1 MTRKKGRPSAY
12 DPKFADEV
20 ISFMAD
26 GYSIAGFAGHIGGS
40 RSTVYK
46 WADES
51 EEFSDAL
58 KIAQAK
64 AALWWER
71 QARTIAAT
79 GEGNASVTIFGLK
92 NRVADEWRDKR
103 EVEVEASQPFGAFVL
118 MEATGDEDGPV
129 SVN

>member
-1 MTRKKGRPSAY
+1 MAKKSGRPSAY
-12 DPKFADEV
+12 HEKYIHDVKEFLAE
-20 ISFMAD
+20 
-26 GYSIAGFAGHIGGS
+26 GYSIAAFAGRIGVS

-46 WADES
+46 WAEDHED
-51 EEFSDAL
+51 FSDAL
-58 KIAQAK
+58 KIGQAMS
-64 AALWWER
+64 ALWWEDK
-71 QARTIAAT
+71 ARHLAMT
-79 GEGNASVTIFGLK
+79 GEGNASMLIFGLK

>member
-1 MTRKKGRPSAY
+1 MARKKGRPSAY
-12 DPKFADEV
+12 KAQYADEV
-20 ISFMAD
+20 IDFMAE
-26 GYSIAGFAGHIGGS
+26 GYSVAGFAGHIGVS

-46 WADES
+46 WA
-51 EEFSDAL
+51 EENEGFSDAL

-64 AALWWER
+64 SALWWER
-71 QARTIAAT
+71 QARTIAST

-103 EVEVEASQPFGAFVL
+103 EVEVETNQPFGSFVL